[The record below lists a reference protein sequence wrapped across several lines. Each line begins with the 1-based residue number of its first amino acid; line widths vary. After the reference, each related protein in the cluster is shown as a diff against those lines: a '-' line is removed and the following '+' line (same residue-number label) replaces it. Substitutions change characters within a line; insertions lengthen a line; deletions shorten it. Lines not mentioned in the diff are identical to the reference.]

1 MPTGWHLS
9 QTAGIR
15 RVDLVTFNVH
25 EQMRLHDLLPGG
37 QGPIR
42 GIPEVTVARSF
53 GTTPVAAWE
62 GRFPWLRAGTTRRT
76 RTADSR
82 AAAVGS
88 SAPGEKPDG
97 VDLALAS
104 GWRAVV
110 RSRQVHGRSIQVH
123 GRLPR
128 GVCVTGEGDGH
139 ATDASGL
146 LLTVTLADCVPVF
159 IVDPARRTVALLHAG
174 WRGTAAG
181 VVEAGLETLSG
192 ALGSDPEE
200 LLVHLGPAICG
211 RCYEVGPEVFHAL
224 GQVAPHAPA
233 AIDLRSVIRCRAI
246 AAGVR
251 ERCVTVSDEC
261 TLCGDGRYY
270 SHRGGDRGRHR
281 GYIGIRESDDLRT
294 G

>member
-1 MPTGWHLS
+1 MKT
-9 QTAGIR
+9 
-15 RVDLVTFNVH
+15 
-25 EQMRLHDLLPGG
+25 
-37 QGPIR
+37 
-42 GIPEVTVARSF
+42 RSLR
-53 GTTPVAAWE
+53 TTPLAAWE
-62 GRFPWLRAGTTRRT
+62 RRFPWLRAGTTRRT
-76 RTADSR
+76 HTAGLR
-82 AAAVGS
+82 AEAVGA
-88 SAPGEKPDG
+88 SAPYEKPDG

-128 GVCVTGEGDGH
+128 GVCLTGEGDGH

-174 WRGTAAG
+174 WRGTAAD
-181 VVEAGLETLSG
+181 VVEAGLDTLSESF
-192 ALGSDPEE
+192 GSDPGE

-211 RCYEVGPEVFHAL
+211 GCYEVGPEVFHAL
-224 GQVAPHAPA
+224 GEAAPRAPA
-233 AIDLRSVIRCRAI
+233 AIDLRSVIRRRAS

-251 ERCVTVSDEC
+251 ARNVTVSGEC

-270 SHRGGDRGRHR
+270 SHRRGDCGRHR
-281 GYIGIRESDDLRT
+281 GYIGIRESDDHRT